1 MPGLGETK
9 VVERFGPRRQ
19 LCGDAKTPVQMG
31 TMHAPSGDDAVGPIC
46 SVDQRG
52 VVIGADGIGAARMS
66 RGSVARKA
74 KILVTRKP
82 PKPSTRARRSQRSTV
97 GSFCTSVAVEGFSMT
112 NITRGAALSQIRVR
126 L

>member
-46 SVDQRG
+46 SVDQRPAVVFNPVTPVIEAGMRTEPAVSVPNARLAVPLTNETPAPELEPPG
-52 VVIGADGIGAARMS
+52 VR
-66 RGSVARKA
+66 
-74 KILVTRKP
+74 
-82 PKPSTRARRSQRSTV
+82 
-97 GSFCTSVAVEGFSMT
+97 C
-112 NITRGAALSQIRVR
+112 
-126 L
+126 